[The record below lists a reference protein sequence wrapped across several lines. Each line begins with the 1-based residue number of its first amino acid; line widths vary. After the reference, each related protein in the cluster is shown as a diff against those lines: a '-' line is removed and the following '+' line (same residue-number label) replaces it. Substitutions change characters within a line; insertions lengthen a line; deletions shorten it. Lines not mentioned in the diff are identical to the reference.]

1 HKEHEM
7 EIGYPTDVKH
17 VAHIGLGT
25 SDTSPRWS
33 LHLISDF
40 KAARESKYNSFT
52 SEGKKWISL
61 IPFLLMRKC
70 THMYLS
76 LGIIQRTSFCRESK
90 YNSFTSEGKKW
101 ISLIPFLLMTKCTHM
116 YLSLGIVET
125 VYGTDSENFF
135 LQVT

>member
-1 HKEHEM
+1 MRKCTHM
-7 EIGYPTDVKH
+7 YLS
-17 VAHIGLGT
+17 LGIVET
-25 SDTSPRWS
+25 FYI
-33 LHLISDF
+33 ISWN
-40 KAARESKYNSFT
+40 K
-52 SEGKKWISL
+52 GKKWISL